1 MGQALEGAEVVH
13 RMKPGRK
20 PKVAAI
26 EAPVIVADSISD
38 AQLLATRIWQGQSP
52 DVPVIERVQ
61 RIVNALTD
69 RGFGLNITLP
79 HPDAGRYLNAH

>member
-1 MGQALEGAEVVH
+1 MDKAIEGGESVH

-20 PKVAAI
+20 PKLL
-26 EAPVIVADSISD
+26 ETPVIVADAISP
-38 AQLLATRIWQGQSP
+38 AQMLATRIWQGQSP